1 MKIFKREQ
9 AEVAETEDNGVESS
23 SAPISVYLSGPF
35 SGLGMKEAVELHRTC
50 AAHLV
55 RMGYAVVSPI
65 MNSVAVWVST
75 REEVKAEWWLDLEP
89 RLIEACDVVC
99 VIITPA
105 TFLSDGVRR
114 EVEIARQK
122 QKPLRGIIP
131 LAGDRFVI
139 ADLEDPHD

>member
-1 MKIFKREQ
+1 M
-9 AEVAETEDNGVESS
+9 
-23 SAPISVYLSGPF
+23 
-35 SGLGMKEAVELHRTC
+35 HRTC

-55 RMGYAVVSPI
+55 RMGYAVISPI

-89 RLIEACDVVC
+89 RLIDACDVVC
-99 VIITPA
+99 IIIVPA

-131 LAGDRFVI
+131 LVGDRFVI